1 MRNLLAAL
9 CLLCAVGI
17 SMCSCSDQELQP
29 PSKAAVKDMPYLVD
43 GKYDE
48 YISEMVSCD
57 SASAAYK
64 QNMKVMLKQMV
75 VSKFQGEGAVK
86 EIHYVRQ
93 QGGNDEQAV
102 MVFLQLTYA
111 NGSTESMMLPLLWAD
126 GRWRLR

>member
-17 SMCSCSDQELQP
+17 SMCSCSDQELKD
-29 PSKAAVKDMPYLVD
+29 PSKAAVKYMQYLVD

-64 QNMKVMLKQMV
+64 QNMKVM
-75 VSKFQGEGAVK
+75 F
-86 EIHYVRQ
+86 
-93 QGGNDEQAV
+93 
-102 MVFLQLTYA
+102 FLSEWLFLMEDA
-111 NGSTESMMLPLLWAD
+111 INESID
-126 GRWRLR
+126 Y

>member
-1 MRNLLAAL
+1 MRSLLTFL
-9 CLLCAVGI
+9 CLLCVVGI
-17 SMCSCSDQELQP
+17 GIGSCSDKDLKD
-29 PSKAAVKDMPYLVD
+29 PSKAAVKYMQYLVD

>member
-1 MRNLLAAL
+1 
-9 CLLCAVGI
+9 
-17 SMCSCSDQELQP
+17 
-29 PSKAAVKDMPYLVD
+29 
-43 GKYDE
+43 
-48 YISEMVSCD
+48 
-57 SASAAYK
+57 
-64 QNMKVMLKQMV
+64 MLKQMV